1 MNEENELI
9 TMYDE
14 EGKEREINILFEM
27 EINNNK
33 YLIYSLA
40 SNDNNENIYASKIVI
55 INNEEQLIDLENE
68 EEKQLVMNAVYQSMN
83 SINNHNV

>member
-1 MNEENELI
+1 MSEEKELI

-40 SNDNNENIYASKIVI
+40 RNDNNENIYASKIVI

-83 SINNHNV
+83 SINNQNV

>member
-14 EGKEREINILFEM
+14 EGREREINILFEM

-83 SINNHNV
+83 SINNQNV

>member
-83 SINNHNV
+83 SMNNQNV

>member
-1 MNEENELI
+1 MDEENELI

-14 EGKEREINILFEM
+14 EGREREINILFEM

-83 SINNHNV
+83 SINNQNV

>member
-1 MNEENELI
+1 MNEEKELI

-83 SINNHNV
+83 SINNQNV

>member
-68 EEKQLVMNAVYQSMN
+68 EEKLLVMNAVYQSMN
-83 SINNHNV
+83 SINNQNV

>member
-68 EEKQLVMNAVYQSMN
+68 EEKQLVMNAVYQSMY
-83 SINNHNV
+83 SINNQNV

>member
-40 SNDNNENIYASKIVI
+40 SNDNIENIYASKIVI

-83 SINNHNV
+83 SINNQNV

>member
-1 MNEENELI
+1 MNEQNELI
-9 TMYDE
+9 TMYE
-14 EGKEREINILFEM
+14 EEEKEREINILFEM

-83 SINNHNV
+83 SINNQNV

>member
-83 SINNHNV
+83 SINNQNV

>member
-9 TMYDE
+9 TMHDE

-83 SINNHNV
+83 SINNQNV

>member
-40 SNDNNENIYASKIVI
+40 SNDNNENIYASKIVF

-83 SINNHNV
+83 SINNQNV

>member
-1 MNEENELI
+1 MNEEKELI

-68 EEKQLVMNAVYQSMN
+68 EEKQLVMNAVYQSMY
-83 SINNHNV
+83 SINNQNV